1 MSDPTNPAA
10 RAQSGWRYY
19 GWWGIVLATLFFIL
33 VTNGLTI
40 GGIQAFDPHLLAAL
54 SIERAP
60 LKLGDAIQLGT
71 AAIFTLLTGWAADR
85 FGVRPV
91 MTVGVLLLSASFYG
105 LSHVETVG
113 GLYALRFVMGLGLA
127 GAGLAVCVVIVSRW
141 YISRRGLALGLMLAG
156 TSLGSGILP
165 SIFTRLIEAHD
176 WRQAALYGAAAPL
189 LLLPVIWFA
198 IREWPAR
205 LGLAPYGGAA
215 AQAAALAGPELSYRD
230 IVARREF
237 WLIGTAAFATFY
249 SILAVSNNL
258 FLHSKDLGFAPQE
271 SAALFVPLF
280 IMGLVGKV
288 VSGVLSDMLGRK
300 RVWILSL
307 LLMLAGALLLATL
320 QKSLVMPALALFG
333 FGWGGNYSLLQA
345 TAADAFGS
353 RALGRVMG
361 ALTVLDAGGGA
372 LGPWVTSLLY
382 DRYGSYSSA
391 FGLVCVLIA
400 VSILLAASLRIRPPH
415 GVGTAVTAA

>member
-1 MSDPTNPAA
+1 MSDPVNVAS

-19 GWWGIVLATLFFIL
+19 GWWGVVLASLFFIL

-91 MTVGVLLLSASFYG
+91 MTIGVLLLSASFYG
-105 LSHVETVG
+105 LAHVETVG

-141 YISRRGLALGLMLAG
+141 FISRRGLALGLMLAG

-176 WRQAALYGAAAPL
+176 WRQAALYAAFAPL
-189 LLLPVIWFA
+189 LLLPVAWFA
-198 IREWPAR
+198 IKEWPSR
-205 LGLAPYGGAA
+205 IGLAPYGGAGA
-215 AQAAALAGPELSYRD
+215 HAAALAGPDLSYGD

-237 WLIGTAAFATFY
+237 WLIGASAFATFY

-258 FLHSKDLGFAPQE
+258 FLHSKDLGFAPEQ

-280 IMGLVGKV
+280 IMGLIGKV
-288 VSGVLSDMLGRK
+288 VSGVLSDIFGRK

-307 LLMLAGALLLATL
+307 VLMLSGAFMLVTL
-320 QKSLVMPALALFG
+320 QKSLVMPAIALFG

-345 TAADAFGS
+345 IAADAFGS

-372 LGPWVTSLLY
+372 LGPWITSLLY
-382 DRYGSYSSA
+382 DRYGSYTPGFSVVC
-391 FGLVCVLIA
+391 GLIVL
-400 VSILLAASLRIRPPH
+400 SILLALSLRVRSPES
-415 GVGTAVTAA
+415 AATVVPAA

>member
-1 MSDPTNPAA
+1 MSDPVNVAP
-10 RAQSGWRYY
+10 RAQHGWRYY
-19 GWWGIVLATLFFIL
+19 GWWGVVLASLLFIF

-54 SIERAP
+54 QIERAP
-60 LKLGDAIQLGT
+60 LKLGDTIQLGT

-85 FGVRPV
+85 IGVRPV

-105 LSHVETVG
+105 FSHVETVG

-141 YISRRGLALGLMLAG
+141 FISRRGLALGLMLAG
-156 TSLGSGILP
+156 TSLGSGLLP
-165 SIFTRLIEAHD
+165 IVFTRLIEAHD
-176 WRQAALYGAAAPL
+176 WRQAAAYGAIAPL
-189 LLLPVIWFA
+189 LLLPIIWLAFK
-198 IREWPAR
+198 EWPAR
-205 LGLAPYGGAA
+205 IGLAPYGGAGAHA
-215 AQAAALAGPELSYRD
+215 ASLAGPDLSYQD
-230 IVARREF
+230 IVSRREF
-237 WLIGTAAFATFY
+237 WLIGASAFATFY

-258 FLHSKDLGFAPQE
+258 FLHSKDLGFAPE
-271 SAALFVPLF
+271 ASAALFVPLF
-280 IMGLVGKV
+280 IMGLIGKV
-288 VSGVLSDMLGRK
+288 VSGVLSDIFGRK

-307 LLMLAGALLLATL
+307 ALMLAGALMLVTL
-320 QKSLVMPALALFG
+320 QKSLVLFAIAVFG

-345 TAADAFGS
+345 IAADAFGS

-382 DRYGSYSSA
+382 DRYGSYA
-391 FGLVCVLIA
+391 PGFTLVCGLIV
-400 VSILLAASLRIRPPH
+400 VSILLALALRVRSPERAA
-415 GVGTAVTAA
+415 TAVPAT

>member
-1 MSDPTNPAA
+1 MSETAQAPR
-10 RAQSGWRYY
+10 RAQQGWRYY
-19 GWWGIVLATLFFIL
+19 GWWGVVLATLVFIL

-40 GGIQAFDPHLLAAL
+40 GGIQAFDPHLIAAL
-54 SIERAP
+54 GIERAP

-71 AAIFTLLTGWAADR
+71 AAVFTLLTGWAADR

-91 MTVGVLLLSASFYG
+91 MTVGVLLLSAAFYG
-105 LSHVETVG
+105 LGHVQTVG

-141 YISRRGLALGLMLAG
+141 FIARRGLALGLMLVG

-165 SIFTRLIEAHD
+165 SIFTSLIEAHD
-176 WRQAALYGAAAPL
+176 WRQATVYGAIAPL
-189 LLLPVIWFA
+189 LLLPITWFA

-205 LGLAPYGGAA
+205 LGLAPFGGAH

-237 WLIGTAAFATFY
+237 WLIGVAAFASFY
-249 SILAVSNNL
+249 SVLAVSNNL
-258 FLHSKDLGFAPQE
+258 FLHSKDLGFAPAG
-271 SAALFVPLF
+271 SAALFAPLF
-280 IMGLVGKV
+280 FLGLVGKV
-288 VSGVLSDMLGRK
+288 VAGVLSDVFGRK

-307 LLMLAGALLLATL
+307 LLMLGGALMLVTL
-320 QKSLVMPALALFG
+320 QKSLVLPAVALFG

-353 RALGRVMG
+353 RSLGRVMG

-382 DRYGSYSSA
+382 DRFGSYTPGFA
-391 FGLVCVLIA
+391 LVCALIA
-400 VSILLAASLRIRPPH
+400 LSVLLAGSLRIRAPA
-415 GVGTAVTAA
+415 GLATAVPAV

>member
-1 MSDPTNPAA
+1 MSDPLNVAP
-10 RAQSGWRYY
+10 RAQRGWRFY
-19 GWWGIVLATLFFIL
+19 GWWGVVLATLLFIL

-71 AAIFTLLTGWAADR
+71 AAIFTLFTGWAADR
-85 FGVRPV
+85 IGVRPV

-105 LSHVETVG
+105 LGHVETVG

-141 YISRRGLALGLMLAG
+141 FITRRGLALGLMLAG

-165 SIFTRLIEAHD
+165 GIFTRLIEAHD
-176 WRQAALYGAAAPL
+176 WRQAAVYGAVGPL
-189 LLLPVIWFA
+189 LLLPIVWFA
-198 IREWPAR
+198 MKEWPAR
-205 LGLAPYGGAA
+205 LGLAPYGGEGAHAA
-215 AQAAALAGPELSYRD
+215 TLAGPDLSYRD
-230 IVARREF
+230 IISRREF
-237 WLIGTAAFATFY
+237 WLIGAAAFATFY
-249 SILAVSNNL
+249 SILAISNNL
-258 FLHSKDLGFAPQE
+258 FLHSQDLGFKPEA

-280 IMGLVGKV
+280 IMGLIGKI
-288 VSGVLSDMLGRK
+288 VSGVLSDILGRK

-307 LLMLAGALLLATL
+307 ALMLAGALMLATL
-320 QKSLVMPALALFG
+320 QSSLVMAAIALFG

-382 DRYGSYSSA
+382 DRYGSYSSG
-391 FGLVCVLIA
+391 FGLVCVLI
-400 VSILLAASLRIRPPH
+400 VISILLAASLRIRSPE
-415 GVGTAVTAA
+415 GVATAVSAA

>member
-1 MSDPTNPAA
+1 MPDSANSGS
-10 RAQSGWRYY
+10 RAQRGWRFY
-19 GWWGIVLATLFFIL
+19 GWWGVVFATLLFIL

-71 AAIFTLLTGWAADR
+71 AAVFTLLSGWAADR
-85 FGVRPV
+85 IGVRPV
-91 MTVGVLLLSASFYG
+91 MTVGVLLLSAGFYG
-105 LSHVETVG
+105 LAHVETVG

-141 YISRRGLALGLMLAG
+141 FVSRRGLALGLMLAG

-165 SIFTRLIEAHD
+165 GIFTRLIEAHD
-176 WRQAALYGAAAPL
+176 WRQAALYGAVAPL
-189 LLLPVIWFA
+189 LLLPLVWFA

-215 AQAAALAGPELSYRD
+215 AHAATLAGPDLSYRD
-230 IVARREF
+230 IIARRDF
-237 WLIGTAAFATFY
+237 WLIGAAAFATFY

-258 FLHSKDLGFAPQE
+258 FLHSKDLGFAPGE

-288 VSGVLSDMLGRK
+288 VSGVLSDILGRK

-307 LLMLAGALLLATL
+307 ALMLAGAFLLVTL
-320 QKSLVMPALALFG
+320 QKSLVMPAIALFG

-382 DRYGSYSSA
+382 DRSGSYHSG
-391 FGLVCVLIA
+391 FLLVCALIA
-400 VSILLAASLRIRPPH
+400 LSIVLAASLRIRAPD
-415 GVGTAVTAA
+415 GAATVVPAT

>member
-1 MSDPTNPAA
+1 MSEPVNAAA
-10 RAQSGWRYY
+10 RAQHGWRYY
-19 GWWGIVLATLFFIL
+19 GWWGVVLASLLFIF

-85 FGVRPV
+85 IGVRPV

-105 LSHVETVG
+105 LAHVETVG

-141 YISRRGLALGLMLAG
+141 FISRRGLALGLMLAG

-165 SIFTRLIEAHD
+165 IVFTRVIEAHD
-176 WRQAALYGAAAPL
+176 WRQAAAYGAIAPL
-189 LLLPVIWFA
+189 LLLPIIWLA
-198 IREWPAR
+198 MKEWPAR
-205 LGLAPYGGAA
+205 IGLAPYGGAGAHA
-215 AQAAALAGPELSYRD
+215 ASLAGPELAYRD
-230 IVARREF
+230 IIARREF
-237 WLIGTAAFATFY
+237 WLIGASAFATFY

-258 FLHSKDLGFAPQE
+258 FLHSQDLGFAPEE
-271 SAALFVPLF
+271 SAALFLPLF
-280 IMGLVGKV
+280 IMGLIGKV
-288 VSGVLSDMLGRK
+288 VSGLLSDTFGRK

-307 LLMLAGALLLATL
+307 VLMLAGAFLLVTL
-320 QKSLVMPALALFG
+320 QKSLVLPAMALFG

-345 TAADAFGS
+345 IAADAFGS
-353 RALGRVMG
+353 RSLGRVMG

-382 DRYGSYSSA
+382 DRYGSYTPG
-391 FGLVCVLIA
+391 FTLVCGLIV
-400 VSILLAASLRIRPPH
+400 VSMLLALALRIRSPERMA
-415 GVGTAVTAA
+415 TAVSAA